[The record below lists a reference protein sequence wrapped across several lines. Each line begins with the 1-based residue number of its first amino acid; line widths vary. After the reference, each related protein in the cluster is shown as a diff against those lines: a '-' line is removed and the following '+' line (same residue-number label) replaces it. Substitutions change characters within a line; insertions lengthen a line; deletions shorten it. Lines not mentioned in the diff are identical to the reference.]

1 MKNVKNLQYFTTI
14 TFFILSI
21 LFTVTSS
28 VASINFNL
36 DGSKNVIANLESLS
50 AIVNWNLLS
59 LAYSQEDDFGEEE
72 VEQEEVE
79 KEEVEQ
85 EEVEQEEVEQEEV
98 EDKEKENDDK
108 EASNQSEI
116 GFSIPFEPENP

>member
-28 VASINFNL
+28 VASINFNP
-36 DGSKNVIANLESLS
+36 DGSKNVITYLESLS

-79 KEEVEQ
+79 QEEEV
-85 EEVEQEEVEQEEV
+85 
-98 EDKEKENDDK
+98 DKEKEDDDK
-108 EASNQSEI
+108 EASNQPEI
-116 GFSIPFEPENP
+116 GFSIPF